1 MSEPAPDLAPTGD
14 EGRSRPSV
22 TWWLLALSVAAVAA
36 LGVLFTTV
44 GYGSGDDDP
53 GGASDTALAIP
64 VTAADGSSTSLAD
77 YAGQPLV
84 VNFFASWCPPCRAE
98 MPELERVHSEVG
110 DEVRFVGVSVDYD
123 ETTWKS
129 LVAESGITFETVFEP
144 RQDLLRAVGGKGM
157 PTTILVSAEGRIVH
171 VHTGALD
178 DDALRRL
185 IDERLAA

>member
-1 MSEPAPDLAPTGD
+1 MTQPAPDLTG
-14 EGRSRPSV
+14 EQRSRPAA

-36 LGVLFTTV
+36 LGLLFAV
-44 GYGSGDDDP
+44 VDPDGGDGDGSP
-53 GGASDTALAIP
+53 VTEALAIP
-64 VTAADGSSTSLAD
+64 VTTADGGSTTLGALA
-77 YAGQPLV
+77 GGPMV

-98 MPELERVHSEVG
+98 MPALEEVHQQVG
-110 DEVRFVGVSVDYD
+110 DDVRFVGVSVDYD

-157 PTTILVSAEGRIVH
+157 PTTILVDAEGHLVH

-178 DDALRRL
+178 ESTLLRL
-185 IDERLAA
+185 IDQRLAA